1 MKGCEANCT
10 VLWRFLEFKFYNVS
24 ENYSAVKVDVKQ
36 GLRQTIKTYRG
47 EMPYFELYLHQE

>member
-24 ENYSAVKVDVKQ
+24 ENYSAIKVDVKQ
-36 GLRQTIKTYRG
+36 G
-47 EMPYFELYLHQE
+47 